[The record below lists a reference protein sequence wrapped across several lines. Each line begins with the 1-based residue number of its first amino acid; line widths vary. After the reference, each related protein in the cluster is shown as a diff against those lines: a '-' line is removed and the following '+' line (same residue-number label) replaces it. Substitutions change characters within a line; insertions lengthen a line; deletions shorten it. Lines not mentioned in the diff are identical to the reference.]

1 MAPDSPTIS
10 PSQRFT
16 LQGVNDLLE
25 SAPIGVFSSTPDGR
39 YLYVNRAWAR
49 IFGYDSPEEVLSSV
63 TDIASQL
70 YVDPA
75 EREEFKR
82 QLDLHGEVVNF
93 ESRFKRRDGAV
104 VWVSRTARVLRDAQ
118 GRVSHY
124 QGFTTDITA
133 RKQSE
138 AALQKHKVMLEH
150 LFESSPEAI
159 AIVDN
164 RGCVLQVNKSFV
176 NLFGYAWEDAQGEQ
190 INELISQGS
199 YFDEAEHYS
208 DLVFRNGEIIE
219 TETVRFRKDGT
230 SLDVL
235 LIGYPILFDGQ
246 ILGAYAIY
254 RDITE
259 RKHTLESLSESEA
272 RFKAL
277 HNASFGGIAIHDKGI
292 ILDCNQGLSDISG
305 YRVDELIGMNGLE
318 LIAAKSR
325 ELVMANILAGYEK
338 PYDAYGVRKNGEEY
352 PLRLEARNIPYKGK
366 AVRSV
371 EFRDETARKHAE
383 MELIKAKESAETA
396 NKAKSEFLA
405 NMSHEIR
412 TPLNGVMGLMQLLQT
427 TRLDGE
433 QREFVSMAIKSS
445 ERLSRLL
452 TDLLDISKIE
462 AGKMEIVEED
472 FSLRELCDSVT
483 GLFAVNAAEKNVSLE
498 YVIDP
503 ALPPVLFGGVARLRQ
518 ILFNL
523 VGNSLKFTEQG
534 RVRLEIVPLS
544 ASRDSGLRLLF
555 SVYDTGI
562 GIPED
567 KLKDLFRPF
576 AQVEGCYTRKYQG
589 AGLGLAIVRRLVE
602 LMRGRIYIE
611 SVLGEGTEVHVA
623 LPIKAHKAAP
633 VETRVEPAG
642 EPCAGLRVL
651 LVEDDLSNQI
661 ATSKLLEKSG
671 HVVTLAE
678 NGMKALDFLRKE
690 RFDIVLMDIQMPV
703 MGGLDA
709 TRAIRGAPDL
719 ALHKDVPIIA
729 LTAYVMAG
737 DRETFLGAGMDDYLA
752 KPVSR
757 STLDA
762 MLEKYARRMAAQA
775 TAAT

>member
-190 INELISQGS
+190 INDLISQGS

-325 ELVMANILAGYEK
+325 DLVMANILAGYEK

-703 MGGLDA
+703 MGGLEA

-719 ALHKDVPIIA
+719 ARHKDIPIIA

-762 MLEKYARRMAAQA
+762 MLEKYARRIAAQA
-775 TAAT
+775 KTTL

>member
-1 MAPDSPTIS
+1 
-10 PSQRFT
+10 
-16 LQGVNDLLE
+16 LQ
-25 SAPIGVFSSTPDGR
+25 I
-39 YLYVNRAWAR
+39 
-49 IFGYDSPEEVLSSV
+49 
-63 TDIASQL
+63 
-70 YVDPA
+70 
-75 EREEFKR
+75 
-82 QLDLHGEVVNF
+82 
-93 ESRFKRRDGAV
+93 
-104 VWVSRTARVLRDAQ
+104 
-118 GRVSHY
+118 
-124 QGFTTDITA
+124 
-133 RKQSE
+133 
-138 AALQKHKVMLEH
+138 
-150 LFESSPEAI
+150 
-159 AIVDN
+159 
-164 RGCVLQVNKSFV
+164 NKSFV
-176 NLFGYAWEDAQGEQ
+176 NLFGYAWEEAQGEQ
-190 INELISQGS
+190 INDLISQDR

-219 TETVRFRKDGT
+219 TETVRFRKDGVP
-230 SLDVL
+230 LDVF
-235 LIGYPILFDGQ
+235 LIGYPILFDGH

-259 RKHTLESLSESEA
+259 RKRTQESLSESEA

-292 ILDCNQGLSDISG
+292 NLDCNQGLSDISG

-318 LIAAKSR
+318 LIAARSR

-427 TRLDGE
+427 TPLDGE
-433 QREFVSMAIKSS
+433 QREFVSMAIRSS

-544 ASRDSGLRLLF
+544 ASRDSERRLLF

-567 KLKDLFRPF
+567 KLTDLFRPF
-576 AQVEGCYTRKYQG
+576 AQVEGSYTRKYQG

-602 LMRGRIYIE
+602 LMSGHIYIE

-623 LPIKAHKAAP
+623 LPIKAHKAASSK
-633 VETRVEPAG
+633 TRTEPAG
-642 EPCAGLRVL
+642 TPCAGLRVL
-651 LVEDDLSNQI
+651 LVEDDLSNQV

-678 NGMKALDFLRKE
+678 NGVKALDFLRKT

-703 MGGLDA
+703 MGGLEA

-762 MLEKYARRMAAQA
+762 MLEKYARRIAAQA
-775 TAAT
+775 TVTL